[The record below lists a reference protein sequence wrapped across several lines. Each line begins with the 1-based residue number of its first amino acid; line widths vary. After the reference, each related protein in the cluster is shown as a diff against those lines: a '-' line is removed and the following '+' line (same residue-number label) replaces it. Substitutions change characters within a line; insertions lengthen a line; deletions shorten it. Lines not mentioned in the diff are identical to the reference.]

1 MQNEQTNKFWKKAA
15 VLGGLCAALFG
26 GALLLREPEAGA
38 NPMKMDKAAPELVG
52 ASWLNTEGNKPIT
65 LASRKGKVTIVEFWT
80 FACSNCQANLP
91 AYAGWYQRF
100 KPQGVELIGVHTP
113 ELAQERDP
121 KNVAAFIKK
130 NNISYPVLIDGEH
143 KNWDR
148 WNQQYWPTV
157 YVVDKEGKIRY
168 QWVGELQ
175 GGDKK
180 MTELI
185 ADLVN
190 ETAPRPAVLPTNK
203 DGKVVKTDAEW
214 QKLLSPM
221 AYKVLRH
228 EGTEAAGTGALL
240 NNHETGIYRCA
251 GCGLELFSSKTKFE
265 SGTGW
270 PSFYAPLTKTS
281 VMEKVDKADGMTR
294 TEIECPRCGGHLG
307 HVFDDGPQPTGLR
320 YCMNSVALQ
329 FQKK

>member
-1 MQNEQTNKFWKKAA
+1 MKNTLKTLTTA
-15 VLGGLCAALFG
+15 GAL
-26 GALLLREPEAGA
+26 GALLLGGAFWRHKPEASA
-38 NPMKMDKAAPELVG
+38 NPIKMDKTAPELVG
-52 ASWLNTEGNKPIT
+52 TSWLNTQGNKPIT
-65 LASRKGKVTIVEFWT
+65 LESRKGKVTIVEFWT

-91 AYAGWYQRF
+91 AYASWYQRF
-100 KPQGVELIGVHTP
+100 NRQGVELIGVHTP

-130 NNISYPVLIDGEH
+130 NNIAYPVLIDGEN
-143 KNWDR
+143 KNWQR

-157 YVVDKEGKIRY
+157 YLIDKQGKIRY

-190 ETAPRPAVLPTNK
+190 ETAPRPAVLPANK
-203 DGKVVKTDAEW
+203 NGKVVKTDAEW
-214 QKLLSPM
+214 KKLLSPM
-221 AYKVLRH
+221 AYNVLRH

-240 NNHETGIYRCA
+240 TNHESGIYRCA
-251 GCGLELFSSKTKFE
+251 GCGQELFPSKTKFE

-281 VMEKVDKADGMTR
+281 VVEKVDNSDGMTR
-294 TEIECPRCGGHLG
+294 TEVECPRCGGHLG

-320 YCMNSVALQ
+320 YCMNSAALQ
-329 FQKK
+329 FEKK